1 MTTSKSVFNP
11 FSIMP
16 YIGSEYFCNRHKE
29 IGELRNALY
38 NRRNVTLSSPRRMGK
53 TGLIRHLFQQ
63 ISPKE
68 VNCYYVDI
76 YHTKNMYDFTKTFAE
91 AILTQRI
98 TPFSERIWKEVSTLF
113 SSLRPV
119 FSADPVTGLPQC
131 MVDIQPHKEDLTLQ
145 QIFAYLEK
153 SKQPCYVAF
162 DEFQEVANYPEDKA
176 EAILRTYIQQLTN
189 VQFIFAGSKNH
200 LMAQIFLS
208 PTRPFFQSTQMM
220 NIDVIEEQAYFE
232 FAAKHLAA
240 HKQYIDANT
249 FHELY
254 NIVKG
259 HTWYVQALLNRI
271 YQNSKMQIEY
281 NDVLLALNQWLE
293 ENTVP
298 YQTYCRLITD
308 RQLAVLQAVA
318 HEGEVSEIGSNAF
331 LQKHQLGAHST
342 VRSAIAALEEKEL
355 LYNDNGVYSVYDR
368 FFGIWLK
375 GKV

>member
-1 MTTSKSVFNP
+1 MESTIDFALL
-11 FSIMP
+11 
-16 YIGSEYFCNRHKE
+16 EYC
-29 IGELRNALY
+29 
-38 NRRNVTLSSPRRMGK
+38 
-53 TGLIRHLFQQ
+53 IR
-63 ISPKE
+63 
-68 VNCYYVDI
+68 
-76 YHTKNMYDFTKTFAE
+76 
-91 AILTQRI
+91 
-98 TPFSERIWKEVSTLF
+98 
-113 SSLRPV
+113 
-119 FSADPVTGLPQC
+119 
-131 MVDIQPHKEDLTLQ
+131 EDLNRTAMRKMGVLHPLKVV
-145 QIFAYLEK
+145 IT
-153 SKQPCYVAF
+153 
-162 DEFQEVANYPEDKA
+162 NYPEDKA